1 VRFANPIYQEII
13 PRVLSAAFAESLPSD
28 LVDSL
33 WYIKEGRLDMNALL
47 LAFQKFYRRH
57 SEAWLEKY
65 DFREAG
71 RQLLLM
77 AFLHRIVNGRIEREM
92 AVGNGRCDLL
102 IEYGDEQCNRWLVFR
117 VTRKTL
123 RFYVTQKLS
132 LRELIANPVDGF
144 LYSIELD
151 DELQCQQCC
160 LIQPQNLPPKYL
172 PAVDSYYDF
181 SKLDPEDTEAKGLI
195 LEKIWDEKH
204 ELSDLLTKLFDKP
217 PLEMIDEPSL
227 A

>member
-1 VRFANPIYQEII
+1 MQEIVGYPLDNFSI
-13 PRVLSAAFAESLPSD
+13 NLRDIVD
-28 LVDSL
+28 LIYFD
-33 WYIKEGRLDMNALL
+33 GPLL
-47 LAFQKFYRRH
+47 TLF
-57 SEAWLEKY
+57 E
-65 DFREAG
+65 
-71 RQLLLM
+71 
-77 AFLHRIVNGRIEREM
+77 N
-92 AVGNGRCDLL
+92 
-102 IEYGDEQCNRWLVFR
+102 EYGDSYLYYWCDVNEQCNRWLVFR

-160 LIQPQNLPPKYL
+160 LIQPQNLPQKYL

-181 SKLDPEDTEAKGLI
+181 SKLDPEDTEAKGLL

>member
-1 VRFANPIYQEII
+1 MQNSALNKADARLLHIWHNFNNYEEE
-13 PRVLSAAFAESLPSD
+13 LSDDDFPA
-28 LVDSL
+28 
-33 WYIKEGRLDMNALL
+33 WLL
-47 LAFQKFYRRH
+47 LHEPVVDLIYF
-57 SEAWLEKY
+57 E
-65 DFREAG
+65 G
-71 RQLLLM
+71 PLLTL
-77 AFLHRIVNGRIEREM
+77 FEN
-92 AVGNGRCDLL
+92 
-102 IEYGDEQCNRWLVFR
+102 EYGDS
-117 VTRKTL
+117 
-123 RFYVTQKLS
+123 Y
-132 LRELIANPVDGF
+132 
-144 LYSIELD
+144 LYYWCD